1 MVPDLAHGRTS
12 FALQDREV
20 LGATGTKFQYPS
32 QRQKPIVGLGLLGH
46 SFIST
51 LLCSD
56 CKEEGGRPQNFR
68 TNDANV
74 PDSELR
80 RAPHRVPYG
89 SGVEAPDVIAL
100 VYCMPAQALQLVCCT
115 AFADHD
121 AALSAAQS
129 VGEIVLHEAFSQA
142 CGIIKGFDD
151 VVPAG
156 SKYRSAGNQQRQGPV
171 IEQHH
176 CSKDGFLSQFC
187 C

>member
-1 MVPDLAHGRTS
+1 MDL
-12 FALQDREV
+12 D
-20 LGATGTKFQYPS
+20 
-32 QRQKPIVGLGLLGH
+32 LLVH

-51 LLCSD
+51 PLCSD
-56 CKEEGGRPQNFR
+56 CKEEGGRPQDFK

-89 SGVEAPDVIAL
+89 SEVEAPDVIAF

-151 VVPAG
+151 VVPAD
-156 SKYRSAGNQQRQGPV
+156 SKHRSARNQQYKVLP
-171 IEQHH
+171 
-176 CSKDGFLSQFC
+176 LSNIIGARMAFSVNFAIATSLLLDWISSMC
-187 C
+187 